1 MPKTTTSKR
10 NHDLGCFATQNDG
23 LPETF
28 YGNDSVTFHYIFF
41 KNTSL
46 LNVLFSNLVFNNLSL
61 NDNQVSILLE
71 NNAAPF

>member
-41 KNTSL
+41 QKYLSSEC
-46 LNVLFSNLVFNNLSL
+46 FVFKPR
-61 NDNQVSILLE
+61 V
-71 NNAAPF
+71 

>member
-28 YGNDSVTFHYIFF
+28 YGNDSVTFHYFF
-41 KNTSL
+41 QKYLSSEC
-46 LNVLFSNLVFNNLSL
+46 FVFKPR
-61 NDNQVSILLE
+61 V
-71 NNAAPF
+71 